1 MLSVSED
8 LIDYNF
14 RNLFVVPYSIS
25 PVSVSAIRWVVYRD
39 IEYVSPTIGWTIVF
53 CLRAGFLVAGFDF
66 GFRVAG

>member
-39 IEYVSPTIGWTIVF
+39 IEYVSPTIGWTIATVIAPIGIII
-53 CLRAGFLVAGFDF
+53 RI
-66 GFRVAG
+66 